1 MSENNLTPRNIHRL
15 RIFFTM
21 KKLLTAIFS
30 LLLSA
35 SILRAQPGCP
45 DPQALNYNAGATSN
59 DGSCLYPATSYSPTL
74 KTELNSDLQEIS
86 GLTQA
91 GGRWWAHNDSGS
103 DEVFYR
109 VTPETGNL
117 PQLIELKNAK
127 NRDWEDIAAW
137 NDTLYIGDFGN
148 NSNDRQN
155 LGIYIVPLSEI
166 GNSGNETVPEFEW
179 SFLPFSYTDQTNY
192 SPQPEDSSV
201 YDCEAMVVRNG
212 QMHLFTKSRK
222 NYNTVHYRINP
233 SNNAADIVESFSSN
247 GLITGASLS
256 PDGKLIALVGYD
268 LRPFIP
274 TVFCW
279 LLWDWPAGTDQF
291 FAGNKRRIELGS
303 ALQVGQ
309 VESIGFNSNRTA
321 YISNERTT
329 FNGITIVD
337 ESIWNVDF
345 SAWVPLTVH
354 TQQPEN
360 TAGLWS
366 ISPNPFS
373 DRLDFQWEEKPAG
386 VRLLNALGVEVLH
399 LDEASEH
406 LEVAHLPAGVY
417 YVVAGGE
424 VRRVV
429 KLGGI

>member
-1 MSENNLTPRNIHRL
+1 
-15 RIFFTM
+15 
-21 KKLLTAIFS
+21 
-30 LLLSA
+30 
-35 SILRAQPGCP
+35 
-45 DPQALNYNAGATSN
+45 
-59 DGSCLYPATSYSPTL
+59 
-74 KTELNSDLQEIS
+74 
-86 GLTQA
+86 
-91 GGRWWAHNDSGS
+91 
-103 DEVFYR
+103 
-109 VTPETGNL
+109 
-117 PQLIELKNAK
+117 
-127 NRDWEDIAAW
+127 
-137 NDTLYIGDFGN
+137 
-148 NSNDRQN
+148 
-155 LGIYIVPLSEI
+155 
-166 GNSGNETVPEFEW
+166 
-179 SFLPFSYTDQTNY
+179 
-192 SPQPEDSSV
+192 
-201 YDCEAMVVRNG
+201 
-212 QMHLFTKSRK
+212 MHLFTKSRK

-233 SNNAADIVESFSSN
+233 SNNAADIVESFNSN

>member
-1 MSENNLTPRNIHRL
+1 
-15 RIFFTM
+15 M
-21 KKLLTAIFS
+21 KQ
-30 LLLSA
+30 LLSTA
-35 SILRAQPGCP
+35 FFLLIFTSIIPAQPGCP
-45 DPQALNYNAGATSN
+45 DPQALNYNASATGN
-59 DGSCLYPATSYSPTL
+59 DGSCLYLTTSYSPTL
-74 KTELNSDLQEIS
+74 KTELDADIKEIS
-86 GLTQA
+86 GLTLA
-91 GGRWWAHNDSGS
+91 GARWWGHNDSGY
-103 DEVFYR
+103 DEEFYR
-109 VTPETGNL
+109 VNPDNGNL

-127 NRDWEDIAAW
+127 NRDWEDIAAEG
-137 NDTLYIGDFGN
+137 DTLYIGDFGN
-148 NSNDRQN
+148 NNNDRQN
-155 LGIYIVPLSEI
+155 LGVYIVPLAEI
-166 GNSGNETVPEFEW
+166 GNSSNETVQEFEW
-179 SFLPFSYTDQTNY
+179 SFLPFSYTDQNNY
-192 SPQPEDSSV
+192 STQPEDSSV

-212 QMHLFTKSRK
+212 QVHLFTKSRK

-233 SNNAADIVESFSSN
+233 SNNAADLVESFNSN

-291 FAGNKRRIELGS
+291 FAGNKRRIELGT

-345 SAWVPLTVH
+345 SAWVPLTVG
-354 TQQPEN
+354 TQQPEYEVG
-360 TAGLWS
+360 TWS
-366 ISPNPFS
+366 VSPNPFT
-373 DRLDFQWEEKPAG
+373 DQLDFQWTDKSAG
-386 VRLLNALGVEVLH
+386 IRLINAQGVEILR
-399 LDEASEH
+399 LDEAPDR
-406 LEVAHLPAGVY
+406 LDLGYLPAGVY
-417 YVVAGGE
+417 YVVAGGS

-429 KLGGI
+429 KL